1 LYCIVLYCI
10 VLYCIVLYCIVLY
23 CLSSVIIMLG
33 NLGVAFMFYSSCNF
47 LEIFRPLSLAG
58 QLLKIYYGQWPWG

>member
-1 LYCIVLYCI
+1 
-10 VLYCIVLYCIVLY
+10 
-23 CLSSVIIMLG
+23 MLG

-58 QLLKIYYGQWPWG
+58 HLKTTGRQERLQLESGRRLFLLLSTSLVEE